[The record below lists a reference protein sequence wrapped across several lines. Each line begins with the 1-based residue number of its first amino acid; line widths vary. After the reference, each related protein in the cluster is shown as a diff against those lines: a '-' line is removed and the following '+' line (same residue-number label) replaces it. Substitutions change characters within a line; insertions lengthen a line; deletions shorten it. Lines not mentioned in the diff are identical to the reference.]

1 MTAFPRKVPFITI
14 EGVDGAGKS
23 SHVATVAALMRSAG
37 LVVVETREPGG
48 KQRGPEGKDLEFCED
63 MRRHLLETPL
73 SLQATVMGAFT
84 NRAEHL
90 DQTIRP
96 ALQAGEA
103 VLCDR
108 FTDSTYAYQGAG
120 DGYSVEDIRILEKMI
135 HGDLQPDLTLLFD
148 LPVEESMRRLTL
160 TSKTPD
166 RFESKPASYFQRVRE
181 AYLDRAA
188 DPRFCI
194 IDSAPSIEEVS
205 RQVVEA
211 VTSFLREWGYEPG
224 TVEPAPPARGRK
236 PG

>member
-1 MTAFPRKVPFITI
+1 MSSSRKVPFITI

-23 SHVATVAALMRSAG
+23 SHVATVAALLRSAG

-48 KQRGPEGKDLEFCED
+48 KQRGPGAEDLEFCET
-63 MRRHLLETPL
+63 MRHYLLETPL

-90 DQTIRP
+90 DKTIRP
-96 ALQAGEA
+96 ALRAGEA

-120 DGYSVEDIRILEKMI
+120 DGYPIEHIRNLEQMI

-148 LPVEESMRRLTL
+148 LPVEESMRRLSL

-181 AYLDRAA
+181 AYLERAA

-194 IDSAPSIEEVS
+194 IDSTPSIDRVS
-205 RQVVEA
+205 AQVVEA
-211 VTSFLREWGYEPG
+211 VTTFLREWGYEPG
-224 TVEPAPPARGRK
+224 SVEPAPPSRGMK
-236 PG
+236 I